1 MQNQCRWFR
10 ETRNQDFY
18 YVYYNTFSRFLLF
31 NFCTFSRLFSI
42 KKGCPEADSSKI
54 EGDNPQQN
62 SDSKSAIRVYIA
74 SLFFVLPVVQ
84 QCREQHHKA
93 GAGVVDQGP
102 GGGVE
107 QLQQGCDDGE
117 EVDAHGQC
125 DAQLDGLDRG
135 VGQPL

>member
-62 SDSKSAIRVYIA
+62 SDSKKVRILWDCLLSACQEPKSTAQSAHQYFPAQMPRPSRPPRSHCGVSA
-74 SLFFVLPVVQ
+74 SCSYLRTFPGR
-84 QCREQHHKA
+84 CRDPH
-93 GAGVVDQGP
+93 P
-102 GGGVE
+102 
-107 QLQQGCDDGE
+107 
-117 EVDAHGQC
+117 
-125 DAQLDGLDRG
+125 
-135 VGQPL
+135 PS